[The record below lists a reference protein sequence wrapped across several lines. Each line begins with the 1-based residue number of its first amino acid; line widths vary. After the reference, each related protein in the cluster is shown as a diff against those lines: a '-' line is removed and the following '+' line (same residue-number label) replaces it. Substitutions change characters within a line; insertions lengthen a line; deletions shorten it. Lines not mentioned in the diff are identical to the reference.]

1 MLQFSAVLNSVFT
14 VSQRSHIFYCYSNMF
29 GVGQHY
35 FVFIKN
41 PTLSIPVHEG
51 GEVLKFFP
59 ACTGAQLREECWY
72 LKSDSHKLY

>member
-1 MLQFSAVLNSVFT
+1 MLQFSAVLNSAFT
-14 VSQRSHIFYCYSNMF
+14 VSQRSHIFYCYSNTF

-51 GEVLKFFP
+51 GGKF
-59 ACTGAQLREECWY
+59 
-72 LKSDSHKLY
+72 